1 VAKRWTLGH
10 REKIIIPST
19 ASETLTA
26 AATLV
31 ENSRTLYIQRDAWQ
45 SAAWGYYH
53 TQGEF
58 RYAIDWCASANSRVR
73 LRAARMD
80 PGADEPEIIDSGPVA
95 DIVNGIGGG
104 PGGQAQLMSRF
115 TTLLQVP
122 GDSYGLVSGTSESSR
137 WEVYAASIIKK
148 AGTTLQVQTGQSEW
162 ETVPADKVPV
172 RVYNADAERPWL
184 ATSPSQSVIGVLGE
198 IDLYN
203 RHIITTLT
211 SRLASNGLLILPQ
224 EMSFAGLPTSSQAP
238 NALIP
243 QLIEVASQAIKDP
256 GSAAAA
262 IPIPLE
268 VPSQYADVIRHLS
281 FASEVSDKILD
292 ARDKAL
298 VRLARSLNVPAEILT
313 GIGGV
318 NHWGAWQI
326 EDSAIKIHLS
336 PIIETIC
343 DGLTVGYLEPAL
355 KAAGIVPEDRL
366 SRYVVWY
373 DVSEL
378 QQKPDLAERAV
389 QLHDRVAITDEAL
402 RAAANFDEGAKPT
415 DEQARRQ
422 ILTRLAYNGQPMT
435 DALATLTGTPV
446 PSSPSVAP
454 TDAPGPTPPGAGT
467 DDGTGPTPAIPDT
480 IAEITDAQGSTA

>member
-1 VAKRWTLGH
+1 MAKRWTLGR
-10 REKIIIPST
+10 RERVDIPTDS
-19 ASETLTA
+19 SEVLTA
-26 AATLV
+26 AARLV
-31 ENSRTLYIQRDAWQ
+31 DNARTLYIQRDAWQ
-45 SAAWGYYH
+45 GEAWGFYH

-58 RYAIDWCASANSRVR
+58 RYAVDWCAAANSRVR

-115 TTLLQVP
+115 TTLLQIP
-122 GDSYGLVSGTSESSR
+122 GDSYGLVTGTAENST

-148 AGTTLQVQTGQSEW
+148 SGTTLQVQVGQSEW
-162 ETVPADKVPV
+162 ATVAPNKLPV
-172 RVYNADAERPWL
+172 RVYNPDAERPWL
-184 ATSPSQSVIGVLGE
+184 ATSPSQSIIGVLGE

-224 EMSFAGLPTSSQAP
+224 EMSFGGLATSSQAP
-238 NALIP
+238 NALVP
-243 QLIEVASQAIKDP
+243 QLIEVASQAIKNP

-268 VPSQYADVIRHLS
+268 VPAQYADVIRHLS

-298 VRLARSLNVPAEILT
+298 TRLARSLNVPAEILT

-326 EDSAIKIHLS
+326 EDSAIKIHLT

-355 KAAGIVPEDRL
+355 KAARIVPED
-366 SRYVVWY
+366 SRSKYVVWY

-378 QQKPDLAERAV
+378 QQKPDMAERAV
-389 QLHDRVAITDEAL
+389 QLHDRVAINDEAL
-402 RAAANFDEGAKPT
+402 RNAAGFDEGSKPT
-415 DEQARRQ
+415 NEQIQQQ
-422 ILTRLAYNGQPMT
+422 ILTRLAYNGQAIT
-435 DALATLTGTPV
+435 DALSTLTGTPA
-446 PSSPSVAP
+446 SSPSPTAP
-454 TDAPGPTPPGAGT
+454 TGARDTTPPGVDGGDDAGSM
-467 DDGTGPTPAIPDT
+467 PIIPDT
-480 IAEITDAQGSTA
+480 IAEITDSQGSTT